1 MAPTEAEIR
10 SLLAS
15 KSYNPSNVPQLEA
28 YLAAQTSG
36 EAPYIADAVRT
47 LIKLYQL
54 FPETANEKA
63 TSQACMLALLEYPS
77 TDLVALTYMIPQSV
91 MNREVCATIQ
101 TCASQLDSCQFVEF
115 WKTFENLQNCTADP
129 VIQQLANRSVQRLQ
143 ASILD
148 VLALS
153 YKEAPASVVLKALNI
168 DSIES
173 VKALNHKAVE
183 SADGS
188 SITFVSTA
196 DNTKRERVYQE
207 GVNFTAITSLMN
219 KISQ

>member
-1 MAPTEAEIR
+1 MAPTEAEIQ

-15 KSYNPSNVPQLEA
+15 RSYSPSNVPQLEA

-36 EAPYIADAVRT
+36 DAPYLADAVRT
-47 LIKLYQL
+47 LIKLYQI

-63 TSQACMLALLEYPS
+63 TGQAFMLALLEYPS
-77 TDLVALTYMIPQSV
+77 TDLLALSYMIPQSV
-91 MNREVCATIQ
+91 LNREPCATIQ
-101 TCASQLDSCQFVEF
+101 TCASQLDSCKFVEF
-115 WKTFENLQNCTADP
+115 WKTFADLQTYVVDP

-143 ASILD
+143 SSILN

-153 YKEAPASVVLKALNI
+153 YKEAPASVVLKALNV
-168 DSIES
+168 DSIDK
-173 VKALNHKAVE
+173 VKISNHKAVE

-188 SITFVSTA
+188 SITFVATP
-196 DNTKRERVYQE
+196 DNTKRERIYQE